1 MLKEVTRAQPHDFPA
16 TLHELLAGTQRELDE
31 IKPPFV
37 RDMRQKAPQVFQV
50 IERRRAAL
58 FQRYFG
64 KLLVDGQ
71 RAGMVRKDVPA
82 NLIIEI
88 LLAIVQA
95 IMNPA
100 KMEKLGMMPK
110 EGFAGILKIVLQGA
124 LTPKGRKACAHG
136 SLGAR
141 QPRSDRGS
149 RIHSE
154 LCPVG
159 AIALLL
165 LLAGCGARKNA
176 VSGTI
181 EVDEAH
187 VGPRSGG
194 RVEKILAWEG
204 DRLHEGQ
211 VIVQLD
217 ASELRARRDLASAQI
232 DTAAHDADAQEAQL
246 VFLRDDA
253 GRQKDLLN
261 RRVVSATDAERSD
274 SAAKAQE
281 KNVAAAKMRVA
292 QARAQ
297 LADID
302 SQLAEMQIIAP
313 ADSILEVLSVKV
325 GDVLPANREAATL
338 LMTGHLWV
346 RVYVPE
352 SWLGLIKL
360 GEQVRVRVDSFPHT
374 DFNGVVEQINRQ
386 AEFTPRNVQT
396 VADRIKQV
404 FGVKVRLPSDDDRL
418 RAGMAADVYFP
429 NVK

>member
-1 MLKEVTRAQPHDFPA
+1 VNAS
-16 TLHELLAGTQRELDE
+16 
-31 IKPPFV
+31 FV
-37 RDMRQKAPQVFQV
+37 RHDARSL
-50 IERRRAAL
+50 RAA
-58 FQRYFG
+58 
-64 KLLVDGQ
+64 
-71 RAGMVRKDVPA
+71 
-82 NLIIEI
+82 
-88 LLAIVQA
+88 
-95 IMNPA
+95 
-100 KMEKLGMMPK
+100 
-110 EGFAGILKIVLQGA
+110 GA
-124 LTPKGRKACAHG
+124 L
-136 SLGAR
+136 
-141 QPRSDRGS
+141 
-149 RIHSE
+149 
-154 LCPVG
+154 
-159 AIALLL
+159 ALML
-165 LLAGCGARKNA
+165 LLAGCDSRKNA

-187 VGPRSGG
+187 VGPRAGG

-217 ASELRARRDLASAQI
+217 ASELRARRDLAAAQI
-232 DTAAHDADAQEAQL
+232 DTSVHDADAQEAQL
-246 VFLRDDA
+246 VFLRDEA
-253 GRQKDLLN
+253 KRQQDLLT
-261 RRVVSATDAERSD
+261 RRVVSATDAERAD
-274 SAAKAQE
+274 SAAKTQE

-302 SQLAEMQIIAP
+302 SQLAELQVVAP

-325 GDVLPANREAATL
+325 GDVLPANREVATL
-338 LMTGHLWV
+338 LLTGHLWV

-374 DFNGVVEQINRQ
+374 DFDGVVEQINRQ

-404 FGVKVRLPSDDDRL
+404 FGVKIRLPSNDDRL

-429 NVK
+429 RVK